1 MELEIDIDDILS
13 NIKDIDMKTT
23 LELEETNNDIIDA
36 VYSKFIKYDKNKEN
50 IKITKGKISR
60 LKYEYIE
67 NTIDLNGNDSLFGI
81 NLQNFYDLKLNY
93 LGIFYKINNDILILN
108 KFNRI
113 YKIKSD
119 HYILFRKLNSKNKI
133 NLLLMD
139 TLSASNN

>member
-108 KFNRI
+108 
-113 YKIKSD
+113 
-119 HYILFRKLNSKNKI
+119 SKNKI

>member
-113 YKIKSD
+113 YKIKSE

>member
-1 MELEIDIDDILS
+1 
-13 NIKDIDMKTT
+13 MKTT

-113 YKIKSD
+113 YKIKSE